1 MKPVDHCGPG
11 EGHSPERTFTVRT
24 LGAVP
29 LVLGLF
35 VLATWDARTTAQPP
49 AAPAPQPP
57 QQLSAP
63 QPASPAATA
72 LANPL
77 LSPTP
82 KTVGATPTVSP
93 ESRQKQGKHVAKLL
107 DPELTLDLVAGQTR
121 VMVLKTV
128 PIRVQSG
135 DDRFMTMSIANT
147 KELLLQGKE
156 VGTTVLNIWFGDK
169 NDPAKQE
176 TLTYLVRVYPDPEAK
191 ERLEKSYKQLEDD
204 INKYFKDTSVRLKLL
219 GDKLVVSG
227 RVRDAQQGMQ
237 VLQIIRANFQG
248 TSGSTGTG
256 GGTLGGGQASQ
267 IPLMTP
273 ITQATGTGAPGL
285 IGPDPLSTLS
295 PPTLDQYIAATGNNI
310 VNLLE
315 VAGEQ
320 QVALRV
326 IVAEVSRSA
335 ARSIGL
341 NFSIRN
347 NQGVTVFRNTTGN
360 IGGIGANGA
369 GGIGG
374 AVANLTAILDGGNIP
389 IAINALRVLSYA
401 KSLAEP
407 TLVTMNGQAAN
418 FLAGGQFPVPIVAG
432 FGVNNGLQGV
442 SYIPFGVQLNFTP
455 YITDRDRIRLQLNAN
470 VSARDVGIGT
480 NIGGANV
487 AGLNT
492 RNVNTTVEL
501 RQGET
506 LAVAG
511 LIESNHGA
519 DASRVPLLG
528 DLPFLNAFS
537 SNKHTAGEKELV
549 IFVTPELVRPLE
561 AGEVPPLPGSDIL
574 EPTDIEFYLFN
585 RLEGRVGPYRSAV
598 RTDWGRI
605 RHFEKVERALL
616 NGPVGYCPAP

>member
-1 MKPVDHCGPG
+1 MTPVVNRGPG
-11 EGHSPERTFTVRT
+11 EGHRIVR
-24 LGAVP
+24 AFAAIP
-29 LVLGLF
+29 F
-35 VLATWDARTTAQPP
+35 VLALVAIAGIERRGGAQAPAVPAPP
-49 AAPAPQPP
+49 APATPPAPPP
-57 QQLSAP
+57 TGP
-63 QPASPAATA
+63 GAAM
-72 LANPL
+72 ANPL

-82 KTVGATPTVSP
+82 RTVGATPTATP
-93 ESRQKQGKHVAKLL
+93 ESRIKQVKHVAKLL

-135 DDRFMTMSIANT
+135 DEKIMTMSIANT
-147 KELLLQGKE
+147 KELLLQGKD
-156 VGTTVLNIWFGDK
+156 VGTTVLNLWFGDK
-169 NDPAKQE
+169 DDPAKQE
-176 TLTYLVRVYPDPEAK
+176 TLSYLVRVYPDPEAK

-204 INKYFKDTSVRLKLL
+204 INKHFKDTSVRLKLL

-227 RVRDAQQGMQ
+227 RVRDAQQGTQ
-237 VLQIIRANFQG
+237 VLQIIRANMQANG
-248 TSGSTGTG
+248 NG
-256 GGTLGGGQASQ
+256 GGNQNPLGGGQAGL
-267 IPLMTP
+267 IPLGPSGLT
-273 ITQATGTGAPGL
+273 TVGVGAPGL
-285 IGPDPLSTLS
+285 AGQDPLSNLVS
-295 PPTLDQYIAATGNNI
+295 PSLDHYIASAGNNI

-326 IVAEVSRSA
+326 IVAEVSRAA

-347 NQGVTVFRNTTGN
+347 NQGVMVFRNNTGN
-360 IGGIGANGA
+360 VGLGGGGGGGA
-369 GGIGG
+369 GGAI
-374 AVANLTAILDGGNIP
+374 ANLGAILDGGNIP
-389 IAINALRVLSYA
+389 LAINALRTLSYA

-407 TLVTMNGQAAN
+407 TLVTMNGQGAN
-418 FLAGGQFPVPIVAG
+418 FLAGGQFPVPIVSG
-432 FGVNNGLQGV
+432 FGINNGLQGV
-442 SYIPFGVQLNFTP
+442 SFVPFGVQLNFTP
-455 YITDRDRIRLQLNAN
+455 FITDRDRIRLQLNAN
-470 VSARDVGIGT
+470 VSSRDVGVGT
-480 NIGGANV
+480 NIGGSNI

-492 RNVNTTVEL
+492 RNVNTVVEL

-519 DASRVPLLG
+519 DATRVPLFG
-528 DLPFLNAFS
+528 DVPFLNPFS
-537 SNKHTAGEKELV
+537 TNRHSAGEKELV

-561 AGEVPPLPGSDIL
+561 AGEVPPLPGADIL

-585 RLEGRVGPYRSAV
+585 RLEGRVGPYRSAI

-616 NGPVGYCPAP
+616 NGPSGYCPAP